1 MKIRISKDIVEIG
14 NVIFVM
20 NAYERACIVILT
32 IAGIYLL
39 LTGF

>member
-20 NAYERACIVILT
+20 RFLDWFALAVFIITAIFICLT
-32 IAGIYLL
+32 
-39 LTGF
+39 F